1 MAWKHYEPW
10 TNGKTCIIDGD
21 YAIDTPFEMGAVTT
35 GRQRVF
41 HRYYIRVDM
50 LDGSVLTGED
60 EGSVRAALFALDRVC
75 RASGLALLVAGLD
88 DSFRESG
95 CSANSGFGYCPEV
108 DRAVHMMELPVLKD
122 RDPENE
128 QFVEA
133 LVRVAVDGMFSEAS
147 QQKSLN

>member
-10 TNGKTCIIDGD
+10 TRGKTCIIDGD
-21 YAIDTPFEMGAVTT
+21 YAIDAPFEMGAVTT

-41 HRYYIRVDM
+41 HRYYIRVHM
-50 LDGSVLTGED
+50 LDGSLLTGED
-60 EGSVRAALFALDRVC
+60 EGSVRAALLALDRMC
-75 RASGLALLVAGLD
+75 GASGLALLVAGLD

-128 QFVEA
+128 KFVEK
-133 LVRVAVDGMFSEAS
+133 LIREAVDGLFKAGALALRPE
-147 QQKSLN
+147 

>member
-10 TNGKTCIIDGD
+10 TKGKTCIIDGD

-41 HRYYIRVDM
+41 HRYYIRVHM

-60 EGSVRAALFALDRVC
+60 EGSIRAALFALDRVS
-75 RASGLALLVAGLD
+75 RARGLALLVAGLD

-95 CSANSGFGYCPEV
+95 CSADSGFGYCSEV
-108 DRAVHMMELPVLKD
+108 ARAVHMMELPVLRD
-122 RDPENE
+122 RDPENDL
-128 QFVEA
+128 FVEGLIRDA
-133 LVRVAVDGMFSEAS
+133 VAAMTFSGTVTR
-147 QQKSLN
+147 